1 MLTQTPAVAHFTG
14 STPAFSAEQES
25 LLRAADGLRG
35 RLKRAPRLTELLQL
49 FHALGYRRLAPEL
62 VAQYDAGNLQSSAG
76 TPAGAP
82 APLPP
87 AE

>member
-1 MLTQTPAVAHFTG
+1 MPTQTPAVAHFPG
-14 STPAFSAEQES
+14 STPAFRAEQEN

-49 FHALGYRRLAPEL
+49 FHALGYRRLPPEL
-62 VAQYDAGNLQSSAG
+62 VVQYDAGDLQSSAG
-76 TPAGAP
+76 TPAGAS

-87 AE
+87 AA

>member
-1 MLTQTPAVAHFTG
+1 MPPQTPAVAHFTG

-49 FHALGYRRLAPEL
+49 FHGLGYRRLPPEL
-62 VAQYDAGNLQSSAG
+62 VTQYDAGNLQAAG
-76 TPAGAP
+76 PELPGGGPAIA
-82 APLPP
+82 
-87 AE
+87 